1 MSSTASYVT
10 EENKSVD
17 ALTYD
22 RVLELLNLLG
32 YSLKKR
38 ELYATLDI
46 YGGAAMMLTCI
57 PEHASYDMDIM
68 LHTDTHSKFWEAVH
82 DITIKHNLQKGW
94 LNEDVVPI
102 IARDYKK
109 SLLKVLKQFGNLV
122 VRLPEPE
129 QLLAMKLYAARM
141 DKSDLYHAVV
151 LSRDLEISSRQ
162 GLVDVLKRY
171 VKEDAIKEQNRRPQ
185 RHNCIYNFIDEVLKG
200 Q

>member
-1 MSSTASYVT
+1 V
-10 EENKSVD
+10 E
-17 ALTYD
+17 ALTYE

-32 YSLKKR
+32 NSLKERK
-38 ELYATLDI
+38 LYATLDI

-57 PEHASYDMDIM
+57 PEYTSYDMDIM

-82 DITIKHNLQKGW
+82 DISTKQNLQKGW

-102 IARDYKK
+102 IVKDYKN
-109 SLLKVLKQFGNLV
+109 SRLKVFKQYGNIV

-141 DKSDLYHAVV
+141 DKSDLSHAVV
-151 LSRDLEISSRQ
+151 LSRDLGISSRQ
-162 GLVDVLKRY
+162 GLLDVLKKY
-171 VKEDAIKEQNRRPQ
+171 VKEDAIREQNRRPQ

-200 Q
+200 